1 MLQKEGPGSN
11 YADQLARLGAPR
23 PQIQTTFVYRVVDV
37 DFDVLRVTVDAL
49 KPLLFITNGGA
60 LKRDSL
66 ISQCCV
72 DICELKLK
80 RIICLWK
87 VYFLKKKKFNSSFGS
102 SQTTRIKSR
111 RRINSKSFRAKFIY
125 QTIFYSRS
133 HRSHLYY
140 NRIH

>member
-1 MLQKEGPGSN
+1 MLQKEGSGSN

-87 VYFLKKKKFNSSFGS
+87 VYFLKKK
-102 SQTTRIKSR
+102 I
-111 RRINSKSFRAKFIY
+111 
-125 QTIFYSRS
+125 
-133 HRSHLYY
+133 
-140 NRIH
+140 